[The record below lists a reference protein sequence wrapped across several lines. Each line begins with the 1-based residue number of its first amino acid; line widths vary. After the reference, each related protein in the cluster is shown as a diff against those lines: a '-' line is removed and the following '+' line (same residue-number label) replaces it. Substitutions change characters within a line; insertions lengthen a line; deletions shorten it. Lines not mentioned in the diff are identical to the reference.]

1 MSSQLNKFPRQMEAV
16 REIFR
21 TAGGKNSVS
30 AEFSFKAFS
39 AIMDPDHSSP
49 HMHSKEQ
56 GVPAWLSSYIIKLI
70 EFRNAAHM
78 EQEESLVWSYLVSFT
93 GLGLK
98 SSLGSRL
105 GPIKTSNRT

>member
-1 MSSQLNKFPRQMEAV
+1 MATLLGHVLLIAHGLKLYLYL
-16 REIFR
+16 IFDVLLFVMIDLCCLC
-21 TAGGKNSVS
+21 A
-30 AEFSFKAFS
+30 
-39 AIMDPDHSSP
+39 D
-49 HMHSKEQ
+49 
-56 GVPAWLSSYIIKLI
+56 
-70 EFRNAAHM
+70 AAHM